1 MTALVLNKLL
11 PARHENFDFFIPDI
25 FDRTPVKDD
34 VASMLYPIFSLSTKP
49 DNRDLRY
56 IKDGIEIF
64 IKPTSDGIP
73 TIFDKDVLMYCGSL
87 IMRELNKGGVPSRKL
102 RISPHDLLVSTN
114 RTTDKDGYQRLKAA
128 LKRLQGVSIAT
139 NIKVNK
145 RTFSNGFG
153 LIDSWQVIENSHV
166 NRRMVGLEITL
177 SEWFY
182 QSLLGREVLTIN
194 REYFRLRKPLERRL
208 YEIARKHCGKQSD
221 WSISLSN
228 LKDKTGSSSDLKKFR
243 FFIRKI
249 EADAHLPDY
258 KICFDGIS
266 DVVTFFHTSCQKEAN
281 LNDILWGIDKNT
293 IDKAKKLILI
303 SDTGWDFNDIY
314 EQFYEFVKQK
324 GNPNN
329 IKGAFIGFVKSKIK
343 HKP

>member
-1 MTALVLNKLL
+1 MTSLAMNKLL

-25 FDRTPVKDD
+25 FDRTQLKDD
-34 VASMLYPIFSLSTKP
+34 IASMLYPIFSLSTKP
-49 DNRDLRY
+49 DTRDLTY

-73 TIFDKDVLMYCGSL
+73 TIFDKDVLLYCGSL
-87 IMRELNKGGVPSRKL
+87 IMREINKGVIPPRKL
-102 RISPHDLLVSTN
+102 RISAHDLLVSTN
-114 RTTDKDGYQRLKAA
+114 RTTDKDGYLRLKAA
-128 LKRLQGVSIAT
+128 LKRLQGVSITT

-145 RTFSNGFG
+145 RIFSNGFG

-166 NRRMVGLEITL
+166 KRRMVALEITL

-182 QSLLGREVLTIN
+182 QSLIGREVLTIN

-208 YEIARKHCGKQSD
+208 YEIARKHCGKQYE
-221 WSISLSN
+221 WSISLPT

-258 KICFDGIS
+258 KVCFDSIR
-266 DVVTFFHTSCQKEAN
+266 DVVTFIQIPCQ
-281 LNDILWGIDKNT
+281 NDSNFDDVLWEIDKNV
-293 IDKAKKLILI
+293 IDKAKKLILAAG
-303 SDTGWDFNDIY
+303 TGWDFNVIY
-314 EQFYEFVKQK
+314 EQFYDFLKQK
-324 GNPNN
+324 GKPNN
-329 IKGAFIGFVKSKIK
+329 TRGAFIGFVKSKIK
-343 HKP
+343 CKV